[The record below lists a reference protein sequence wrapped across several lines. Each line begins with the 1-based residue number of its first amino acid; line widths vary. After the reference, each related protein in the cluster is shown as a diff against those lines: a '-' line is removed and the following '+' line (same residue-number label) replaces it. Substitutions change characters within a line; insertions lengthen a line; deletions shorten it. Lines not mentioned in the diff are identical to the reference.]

1 MTIESISKI
10 LHHQTTFEAAQK
22 HEDQDQ
28 QEAYFFASQTWVSDS
43 WHFEIMTCNGG
54 TCNCWLNNFKN
65 SCKNWKCHRT
75 RVQHNRRIICWK
87 SLSPKSYAE
96 VFNCVH
102 PFLDHAFQHLSGVT
116 GTLASAKG
124 QLKTQMLEILNL
136 FLYYVVLTYYRHYH
150 VWTDVPA
157 SVLGRMSRPSTT
169 NFLTL
174 SLMWVWL
181 WYILIGM
188 GLSAFFF
195 NFHNIL
201 MNCAPL
207 FLKQTI
213 RWNIIREY

>member
-65 SCKNWKCHRT
+65 SCKNWKCHKT

-96 VFNCVH
+96 VFKGVH
-102 PFLDHAFQHLSGVT
+102 PFPAFVWCYSHIGFCQGTTKNSNVRNTKSLFVILCGTYVTGIIMFGLMFQHQS
-116 GTLASAKG
+116 
-124 QLKTQMLEILNL
+124 LEEW
-136 FLYYVVLTYYRHYH
+136 VVHRPLT
-150 VWTDVPA
+150 
-157 SVLGRMSRPSTT
+157 S
-169 NFLTL
+169 
-174 SLMWVWL
+174 
-181 WYILIGM
+181 
-188 GLSAFFF
+188 
-195 NFHNIL
+195 
-201 MNCAPL
+201 
-207 FLKQTI
+207 
-213 RWNIIREY
+213 